1 MISVGNYQI
10 GLKISKGG
18 NDMAGI
24 NKWIGIGRLT
34 ADVETRYTQNSKQ
47 VCNFSIAVQEKKD
60 GPTEFI
66 RLIAWEK
73 LAEICSQYLAKG
85 KLIYAEGRLQ
95 TCSWDDKSG
104 NKRYTTEIVLSN
116 MQMLDKKGTVEETPN
131 NQEDPPF

>member
-1 MISVGNYQI
+1 MSFCYLVCL
-10 GLKISKGG
+10 LKYV
-18 NDMAGI
+18 
-24 NKWIGIGRLT
+24 RL
-34 ADVETRYTQNSKQ
+34 AWLEL
-47 VCNFSIAVQEKKD
+47 AL
-60 GPTEFI
+60 TEFV

-95 TCSWDDKSG
+95 TRSWEDKSG

-116 MQMLDKKGTVEETPN
+116 MQMLDKRGTVEETPN